1 MESNKTIVEER
12 IRFIRER
19 VGYTQKQVA
28 SALKISRSLVN
39 NWEHGFANISLKQ
52 LIKLAYFYQ
61 VPIDYL
67 LGIID
72 EVDSFPYRY
81 VKEMD
86 LKNIGMKLKNLRK
99 SLGFTQEKFAQR
111 IDTKRS
117 SISYYE
123 IGRMM
128 ISTADLK
135 QICETFGVSADYLVG
150 NLNDNIK
157 REQKRKIKTKEI
169 KEKIGN

>member
-1 MESNKTIVEER
+1 MENNKTIVEER
-12 IRFIRER
+12 IRFIGER

-52 LIKLAYFYQ
+52 IIKLAYFYQ

-72 EVDSFPYRY
+72 EVDSYPYHY
-81 VKEMD
+81 VKDMD
-86 LKNIGMKLKNLRK
+86 LKSIGMKLKALRK
-99 SLGFTQEKFAQR
+99 NLGFTQEKFAQR
-111 IDTKRS
+111 LDTKRS

-135 QICETFGVSADYLVG
+135 QICETFGYSADWCVG
-150 NLNDNIK
+150 
-157 REQKRKIKTKEI
+157 KTYQCIRYKPVKKMKAKEM
-169 KEKIGN
+169 KEMISN

>member
-1 MESNKTIVEER
+1 MENNKTIVEER
-12 IRFIRER
+12 IRFIGER

-52 LIKLAYFYQ
+52 IIKLAYFYQ

-72 EVDSFPYRY
+72 EVDSYPYHY
-81 VKEMD
+81 VKDMD
-86 LKNIGMKLKNLRK
+86 LKSIGMKLKALRK
-99 SLGFTQEKFAQR
+99 NLGFTQEKFAQR
-111 IDTKRS
+111 LDTKRS

-135 QICETFGVSADYLVG
+135 QICETFGISADYLVG
-150 NLNDNIK
+150 NLEQNIK
-157 REQKRKIKTKEI
+157 REQKIKIKAKEI
-169 KEKIGN
+169 KEKISI

>member
-1 MESNKTIVEER
+1 MENNKTIVEER
-12 IRFIRER
+12 IRFIGER

-52 LIKLAYFYQ
+52 IIKLAYFYQ

-72 EVDSFPYRY
+72 EVDSYPYHY
-81 VKEMD
+81 VKDMY
-86 LKNIGMKLKNLRK
+86 LKSIGMKLKALRK
-99 SLGFTQEKFAQR
+99 NLGFTQEKFAQR
-111 IDTKRS
+111 LDTKRS

-135 QICETFGVSADYLVG
+135 QICETFGISADYLVG
-150 NLNDNIK
+150 NLEQNIK
-157 REQKRKIKTKEI
+157 REQKIKIKAKEI
-169 KEKIGN
+169 KEKISI

>member
-1 MESNKTIVEER
+1 MENNKTIVEER

-52 LIKLAYFYQ
+52 IIKLAYFYQ

-72 EVDSFPYRY
+72 EVDSYPYHY
-81 VKEMD
+81 VKDMD
-86 LKNIGMKLKNLRK
+86 LKSIGMKLKALRK
-99 SLGFTQEKFAQR
+99 NLGFTQEKFAQR
-111 IDTKRS
+111 LDTKRS

-135 QICETFGVSADYLVG
+135 QICETFGISADYLVG
-150 NLNDNIK
+150 NLEQNIK
-157 REQKRKIKTKEI
+157 REQKIKIKAKEI
-169 KEKIGN
+169 KEKISI

>member
-61 VPIDYL
+61 VPPKF
-67 LGIID
+67 
-72 EVDSFPYRY
+72 DSYAF
-81 VKEMD
+81 
-86 LKNIGMKLKNLRK
+86 
-99 SLGFTQEKFAQR
+99 
-111 IDTKRS
+111 
-117 SISYYE
+117 
-123 IGRMM
+123 
-128 ISTADLK
+128 
-135 QICETFGVSADYLVG
+135 
-150 NLNDNIK
+150 
-157 REQKRKIKTKEI
+157 
-169 KEKIGN
+169 